1 MRVQGLMAVVLFLV
15 MWATSAPVPA
25 QSPAILEPFWSYGLF
40 GDRIGNRSMEAC
52 DIGSDGRAEF
62 VLDDRD
68 RLVLVGW
75 PEGTDEPHVLGQ
87 SHTLGEEI
95 NDIALWFDGT
105 GWRVAV
111 LYGYDHLAVLELPS
125 FEILASGAMSFD
137 AIRLDTADVMNGPE
151 HEIILTGYDR
161 SAVYDSTTIDEL
173 LPLAVTGT
181 NLAAGNV
188 DGDPAPELVFTGGAV
203 IEIRN
208 GSPLLEWTVPTTGDR
223 VLLAELDGAAPF
235 EIVMG
240 DNGASAAAY
249 SFGNPTA
256 LWGFADDN
264 LVLIS
269 AADLTRD
276 GRQEVL
282 VLGGW
287 YDELMGLHPML
298 GLPIWA
304 ENFEDESCQPHVLS
318 PISIGGDLDG
328 DGNLDLLWPSGNYD
342 DRWLCAADAW
352 SGDLLWKGDWES
364 GPIRATGSGDIDG
377 DGSIERLAAYSRQT
391 LAVFDADETSPRA
404 RVWLGG
410 LTGYSSSDTIDA
422 ITVGDVDRDGAAE
435 VVVAIDGYWDGQIH
449 ELDGL
454 TLEHER
460 GATYPMEEV
469 SGVDI
474 ADLDGDGW
482 PEIGFGGGDGSDL
495 VVGAAEGATAELEW
509 WVPATDQGS
518 TVQRVVVGEV
528 DSDPALEIVAV
539 GTNLYSNLGPGSIII
554 VDTDTQAIRWTP
566 LKEFFGLD
574 LVDLDGDGIAE
585 ILTGS
590 ETGELVALEAV
601 GSIDELWRIP
611 VAPGQLAGVRVYRD
625 HFNRPVAAVSTGEQL
640 LGLDLTTGTVS
651 WATPIL
657 GEDVGRYDAISLVE
671 IPGELTPGLL
681 VGTDH
686 SLVEIRPGDLVVFA
700 DNFESG
706 STSRWTSTLP

>member
-1 MRVQGLMAVVLFLV
+1 MRVQGLTAVVLLLV

-95 NDIALWFDGT
+95 NDIAVWLDGT

-111 LYGYDHLAVLELPS
+111 LYGYDDLAVLELPS

-282 VLGGW
+282 VMGGW

-352 SGDLLWKGDWES
+352 SGDLRWKGDHHT
-364 GPIRATGSGDIDG
+364 GPVHAVGSGDLEG
-377 DGSIERLAAYSRQT
+377 DGNIERLGAVSGTRV
-391 LAVFDADETSPRA
+391 AVFDAGDPTPRSVFSLWGA
-404 RVWLGG
+404 P
-410 LTGYSSSDTIDA
+410 GYSWYDEIDA
-422 ITVGDVDRDGAAE
+422 IATGDVDRDGVIE
-435 VVVAIDGYWDGQIH
+435 IVVGVDGYHGGAVYEFDPA
-449 ELDGL
+449 
-454 TLEHER
+454 TLEYER
-460 GATYPMEEV
+460 GVSPLYQEV
-469 SGVDI
+469 TAVDI
-474 ADLDGDGW
+474 VDLDGDGW
-482 PEIGFGGGDGSDL
+482 PEIAFGGGGSSDL
-495 VVGAAEGATAELEW
+495 VIGAIEGATAELEW
-509 WVPATDQGS
+509 WVSASGQGRS
-518 TVQRVVVGEV
+518 IQGMQVGEV
-528 DSDPALEIVAV
+528 DGDPALEIVAV
-539 GTNLYSNLGPGSIII
+539 GSNTYGLAAGSVIV
-554 VDTDTQAIRWTP
+554 VDTDTQTIRWSP
-566 LKEFFGLD
+566 VLEFYGLD
-574 LVDLDGDGIAE
+574 LVDLDHDGVDE

-590 ETGELVALEAV
+590 DSGELVALEAV
-601 GSIDELWRIP
+601 GTIEELWRIAVGP
-611 VAPGQLAGVRVYRD
+611 SRLEGVRVYRD
-625 HFNRPVAAVSTGEQL
+625 HLDRPLAAVSTGGTL
-640 LGLDLTTGTVS
+640 VGVDLSTAAINWTTPVLGD
-651 WATPIL
+651 
-657 GEDVGRYDAISLVE
+657 EVGVYGGFHRVE
-671 IPGELTPGLL
+671 IPGRMTPTLL
-681 VGTDH
+681 VGTAN
-686 SLVEIRPGDLVVFA
+686 SIEELRPGDLLIFG
-700 DNFESG
+700 DGFEVGDTG
-706 STSRWTSTLP
+706 SWSVTAP